1 MKRGAR
7 IVLILVAVISFGIA
21 LSYPVMY
28 EWAAKKNNDTMEDL
42 SKMREQALSGM
53 KSEEPESSD
62 GQSGSNAGLS
72 DDEGNIADEG
82 SDTDAENEEESLETG
97 EKAGTDSKEDGD
109 DREDR
114 DEITDSDEAEADS
127 SDREDSEAET
137 SEKEEENEDETSEDE
152 SEKEDSEDKGSGKAG
167 SSGKSSSKD
176 EGSDEEGTSGKT
188 SSKDAKSSEEEE
200 EPEVEIVWSTEVE
213 DYMLDYV
220 PGLRWRQAYIPEY
233 EEHDAPMLVGR
244 RPKATNRSQ
253 RKGALSYNQKKKIK
267 LDKKKILPELK
278 DIYDLNNDLVGWIVI
293 EDTQVDYPVVQ
304 RPKDNE
310 YYLHHDFFGN
320 DNENGQIIMDAK
332 CDPYTPS
339 YNIVISGHHM
349 RNGSMFGGFDAFKQK
364 DYWEAHKTVTFDTL
378 MRRGTY
384 VIMAAFNSA
393 DYDEYE
399 EGFRYNADLRYK
411 IDVDMWLD
419 EVEENALYDTG
430 IKAEFGDEFV
440 TLTTCDRSRRR
451 DGRFVLI
458 CRRVREGEVF
468 K

>member
-1 MKRGAR
+1 MKRSAR

-42 SKMREQALSGM
+42 SKMREQALSGL

-72 DDEGNIADEG
+72 DAEGYNADEG
-82 SDTDAENEEESLETG
+82 SDTDAENEEESIGSG
-97 EKAGTDSKEDGD
+97 E
-109 DREDR
+109 
-114 DEITDSDEAEADS
+114 EADEN
-127 SDREDSEAET
+127 DAEDT
-137 SEKEEENEDETSEDE
+137 SVEEENEEEVSSSEETKPESSAKDGTKEDE
-152 SEKEDSEDKGSGKAG
+152 VSGDNSEEDSSEGE
-167 SSGKSSSKD
+167 SSGKKGSKK
-176 EGSDEEGTSGKT
+176 EEP
-188 SSKDAKSSEEEE
+188 AEAEE
-200 EPEVEIVWSTEVE
+200 EPEEEIVWSTDVV

-244 RPKATNRSQ
+244 KPKAINRSQ

-278 DIYDLNNDLVGWIVI
+278 DIYDLNKDLVAWIVI

-304 RPKDNE
+304 RSSDNE
-310 YYLHHDFFGN
+310 FYLHHDFFGN

-332 CDPYTPS
+332 CDPFTPS
-339 YNIVISGHHM
+339 YNIVVSGHHM
-349 RNGSMFGGFDAFKQK
+349 RNGSMFGGLDAFKQE
-364 DYWEAHKTVTFDTL
+364 DYWKAHKIVTFDTL

-384 VIMAAFNSA
+384 VIMAAFYSA

-430 IKAEFGDEFV
+430 ITATFGDEFV
-440 TLTTCDRSRRR
+440 TLTTCDHTRRD

>member
-1 MKRGAR
+1 MKRNAR

-42 SKMREQALSGM
+42 SKMREQALNGM

-72 DDEGNIADEG
+72 DDEGKNADEG
-82 SDTDAENEEESLETG
+82 SNTDAENEKERIESGEET
-97 EKAGTDSKEDGD
+97 EDGD
-109 DREDR
+109 AKE
-114 DEITDSDEAEADS
+114 TSDESDEETS
-127 SDREDSEAET
+127 SEKTEEETSKKEDSEEES
-137 SEKEEENEDETSEDE
+137 SEKDETKEDESSEEETEKTDSQKDSSKDDE
-152 SEKEDSEDKGSGKAG
+152 SEKTDSEDKEA
-167 SSGKSSSKD
+167 
-176 EGSDEEGTSGKT
+176 
-188 SSKDAKSSEEEE
+188 SEEEE
-200 EPEVEIVWSTEVE
+200 EIVEEIVWSTDVE

-220 PGLRWRQAYIPEY
+220 PGLKWRQAYIPEY

-244 RPKATNRSQ
+244 KPKATNRTQ
-253 RKGALSYNQKKKIK
+253 RKGALSYNQKEKIK

-278 DIYDLNNDLVGWIVI
+278 DIYDLNNDLVGWLVI
-293 EDTQVDYPVVQ
+293 EDTQIDYPVVQ
-304 RPKDNE
+304 RSKDNE

-332 CDPYTPS
+332 CDPHTPS
-339 YNIVISGHHM
+339 YNLVVSGHHM
-349 RNGSMFGGFDAFKQK
+349 RNGSMFGSLDAYKQEDFWK
-364 DYWEAHKTVTFDTL
+364 AHKMVTFDTL

-384 VIMAAFNSA
+384 VIMAAFYSA

-430 IKAEFGDEFV
+430 ISAAFGDEFV
-440 TLTTCDRSRRR
+440 TLTTCDHTRRD

>member
-1 MKRGAR
+1 MKRSAR

-72 DDEGNIADEG
+72 DAEGYNADEG
-82 SDTDAENEEESLETG
+82 SDTDAENEEESIGSG
-97 EKAGTDSKEDGD
+97 E
-109 DREDR
+109 
-114 DEITDSDEAEADS
+114 EADEN
-127 SDREDSEAET
+127 DAEDT
-137 SEKEEENEDETSEDE
+137 SVEEENEEEVSSSEETKPESSAKDGTKEDE
-152 SEKEDSEDKGSGKAG
+152 VSGDNSEEDSSEGE
-167 SSGKSSSKD
+167 SSGKKGSKK
-176 EGSDEEGTSGKT
+176 EEP
-188 SSKDAKSSEEEE
+188 AEAEE
-200 EPEVEIVWSTEVE
+200 EPEEEIVWSTDVV

-244 RPKATNRSQ
+244 KPKAINRSQ

-278 DIYDLNNDLVGWIVI
+278 DIYDLNKDLVAWIVI

-304 RPKDNE
+304 RSSDNE
-310 YYLHHDFFGN
+310 FYLHHDFFGN

-332 CDPYTPS
+332 CDPFTPS
-339 YNIVISGHHM
+339 YNIVVSGHHM
-349 RNGSMFGGFDAFKQK
+349 RNGSMFGGLDAFKQE
-364 DYWEAHKTVTFDTL
+364 DYWKAHKIVTFDTL

-384 VIMAAFNSA
+384 VIMAAFYSA

-430 IKAEFGDEFV
+430 ITATFGDEFV
-440 TLTTCDRSRRR
+440 TLTTCDHTRRD

>member
-1 MKRGAR
+1 MKRSAR

-42 SKMREQALSGM
+42 SKMREQALSGL

-72 DDEGNIADEG
+72 DAEGYNADEG
-82 SDTDAENEEESLETG
+82 SDTDAENEEESIGSG
-97 EKAGTDSKEDGD
+97 E
-109 DREDR
+109 
-114 DEITDSDEAEADS
+114 EADEN
-127 SDREDSEAET
+127 DAEDT
-137 SEKEEENEDETSEDE
+137 SVEEENEEEVSSSEETKPESSAKDGTKEDE
-152 SEKEDSEDKGSGKAG
+152 VSGDNSEEDSSEGE
-167 SSGKSSSKD
+167 SSGKKGSKK
-176 EGSDEEGTSGKT
+176 EEP
-188 SSKDAKSSEEEE
+188 AEAEE
-200 EPEVEIVWSTEVE
+200 EPEEEIVWSTDVV

-244 RPKATNRSQ
+244 KPKAINRSQ

-278 DIYDLNNDLVGWIVI
+278 DIYDLNKDLVAWIVI

-304 RPKDNE
+304 RSSDNE
-310 YYLHHDFFGN
+310 FYLHHDFFGN

-332 CDPYTPS
+332 CDPFTPS
-339 YNIVISGHHM
+339 YNIVVSGHHM
-349 RNGSMFGGFDAFKQK
+349 RNGSMFGGLDAFKQE
-364 DYWEAHKTVTFDTL
+364 DYWKAHKIVTFDTL

-384 VIMAAFNSA
+384 VIMAAFYSA

-430 IKAEFGDEFV
+430 ITATFGDEFV
-440 TLTTCDRSRRR
+440 TLTTCDHTRRD

-468 K
+468 E

>member
-1 MKRGAR
+1 MKRNAR

-72 DDEGNIADEG
+72 DDEGKNADEG
-82 SDTDAENEEESLETG
+82 SNTDAENKEESIESA
-97 EKAGTDSKEDGD
+97 EEAEDGD
-109 DREDR
+109 AE
-114 DEITDSDEAEADS
+114 ETSDE
-127 SDREDSEAET
+127 SDEET
-137 SEKEEENEDETSEDE
+137 SSEKTEEET
-152 SEKEDSEDKGSGKAG
+152 SEKEDSESESSEKDETKEDEASGEETEKTD
-167 SSGKSSSKD
+167 SKEDSSKD
-176 EGSDEEGTSGKT
+176 DESEKT
-188 SSKDAKSSEEEE
+188 DSEDKETSEEEE
-200 EPEVEIVWSTEVE
+200 EIVEEIVWSTDVE
-213 DYMLDYV
+213 DYMLDYI
-220 PGLRWRQAYIPEY
+220 PGLKWRQAYIPEY

-244 RPKATNRSQ
+244 KPKATNRSQ
-253 RKGALSYNQKKKIK
+253 RKGALSYNQKEKIK

-278 DIYDLNNDLVGWIVI
+278 DIYDLNNDLVGWLVI
-293 EDTQVDYPVVQ
+293 EDTQIDYPVVQ
-304 RPKDNE
+304 RSKDNE

-332 CDPYTPS
+332 CDPHTPS
-339 YNIVISGHHM
+339 YNLVVSGHHM
-349 RNGSMFGGFDAFKQK
+349 RNGSMFGSLDAYKQE
-364 DYWEAHKTVTFDTL
+364 DYWKAHKMVTFDTL

-384 VIMAAFNSA
+384 VIMAAFYSA

-430 IKAEFGDEFV
+430 ISAAFGDEFV
-440 TLTTCDRSRRR
+440 TLTTCDHTRRD

>member
-1 MKRGAR
+1 MKRNAR

-42 SKMREQALSGM
+42 SKMREQALNGM

-72 DDEGNIADEG
+72 DDEGNNADEG
-82 SDTDAENEEESLETG
+82 SDTDAENNEESLETG
-97 EKAGTDSKEDGD
+97 EEAGTAGGEESSDKE
-109 DREDR
+109 ER
-114 DEITDSDEAEADS
+114 DETTS
-127 SDREDSEAET
+127 SEEPDTGSSEKEDSEAET
-137 SEKEEENEDETSEDE
+137 SEKDDAKEDKTSEDE
-152 SEKEDSEDKGSGKAG
+152 SDQPDSEGKG
-167 SSGKSSSKD
+167 
-176 EGSDEEGTSGKT
+176 SGKT
-188 SSKDAKSSEEEE
+188 SSKEESEEETSEKTSSEDADSSEEEE

-244 RPKATNRSQ
+244 KPKATNRSQ

-267 LDKKKILPELK
+267 LDKDKILPELK

-339 YNIVISGHHM
+339 YNLVISGHHM
-349 RNGSMFGGFDAFKQK
+349 RNGSMFGGFDAFKEK
-364 DYWEAHKTVTFDTL
+364 DYWEAHKIVTFDTL

-430 IKAEFGDEFV
+430 ITAEFGDEFV

>member
-1 MKRGAR
+1 MKRNAR

-72 DDEGNIADEG
+72 DDEGKNADEG
-82 SDTDAENEEESLETG
+82 SNTDA
-97 EKAGTDSKEDGD
+97 
-109 DREDR
+109 
-114 DEITDSDEAEADS
+114 
-127 SDREDSEAET
+127 
-137 SEKEEENEDETSEDE
+137 EKEEESIESGEETEDGDAKETSDESDEETSSEKTEEETSKKEDSEEESSEKDETKEDESSEEETEKTDSQKDSSKDDE
-152 SEKEDSEDKGSGKAG
+152 SEKTDSEDKEA
-167 SSGKSSSKD
+167 
-176 EGSDEEGTSGKT
+176 
-188 SSKDAKSSEEEE
+188 SEEEE
-200 EPEVEIVWSTEVE
+200 EIVEEIVWSTDVE

-220 PGLRWRQAYIPEY
+220 PGLKWRQAYIPEY

-244 RPKATNRSQ
+244 KPKATNRTQ
-253 RKGALSYNQKKKIK
+253 RKGALSYNQKEKIK

-278 DIYDLNNDLVGWIVI
+278 DIYDLNNDLVGWLVI
-293 EDTQVDYPVVQ
+293 EDTQIDYPVVQ
-304 RPKDNE
+304 RSKDNE

-332 CDPYTPS
+332 CDPHTPS
-339 YNIVISGHHM
+339 YNLVVSGHHM
-349 RNGSMFGGFDAFKQK
+349 RNGSMFGSLDAYKQEDFWK
-364 DYWEAHKTVTFDTL
+364 AHKMVTFDTL

-384 VIMAAFNSA
+384 VIMAAFYSA

-430 IKAEFGDEFV
+430 ISAAFGDEFV
-440 TLTTCDRSRRR
+440 TLTTCDRTRRD

>member
-1 MKRGAR
+1 MKRNAR

-72 DDEGNIADEG
+72 DDEGKNADEG
-82 SDTDAENEEESLETG
+82 SNTDAENEEESIESGEET
-97 EKAGTDSKEDGD
+97 EDGD
-109 DREDR
+109 AKE
-114 DEITDSDEAEADS
+114 TSDESDEETS
-127 SDREDSEAET
+127 SEKTEEETSKKEDSEEES
-137 SEKEEENEDETSEDE
+137 SEKDETKEDESSEEETEKTDSQKDSSKDDE
-152 SEKEDSEDKGSGKAG
+152 SEKTDSEDKEA
-167 SSGKSSSKD
+167 
-176 EGSDEEGTSGKT
+176 
-188 SSKDAKSSEEEE
+188 SEEEE
-200 EPEVEIVWSTEVE
+200 EIVEEIVWSTDVE

-220 PGLRWRQAYIPEY
+220 PGLKWRQAYIPEY

-244 RPKATNRSQ
+244 KPKATNRTQ
-253 RKGALSYNQKKKIK
+253 RKGALSYNQKEKIK

-278 DIYDLNNDLVGWIVI
+278 DIYDLNNDLVGWLVI
-293 EDTQVDYPVVQ
+293 EDTQIDYPVVQ
-304 RPKDNE
+304 RSKDNE

-332 CDPYTPS
+332 CDPHTPS
-339 YNIVISGHHM
+339 YNLVVSGHHM
-349 RNGSMFGGFDAFKQK
+349 RNGSMFGSLDAYKQEDFWK
-364 DYWEAHKTVTFDTL
+364 AHKMVTFDTL

-384 VIMAAFNSA
+384 VIMAAFYSA

-430 IKAEFGDEFV
+430 ISAAFGDEFV
-440 TLTTCDRSRRR
+440 TLTTCDHTRRD

>member
-1 MKRGAR
+1 MKRSAR

-42 SKMREQALSGM
+42 SKMREQALSGL

-72 DDEGNIADEG
+72 DAEGYNADEG
-82 SDTDAENEEESLETG
+82 SDTDAENEEESIGSG
-97 EKAGTDSKEDGD
+97 E
-109 DREDR
+109 
-114 DEITDSDEAEADS
+114 EADEN
-127 SDREDSEAET
+127 DAEDT
-137 SEKEEENEDETSEDE
+137 SVEEENEEEVSSSEETKPESSAKDGTKEDE
-152 SEKEDSEDKGSGKAG
+152 VSGDNSEEDSSEGE
-167 SSGKSSSKD
+167 SSGKKGSKK
-176 EGSDEEGTSGKT
+176 EEP
-188 SSKDAKSSEEEE
+188 AEVEE
-200 EPEVEIVWSTEVE
+200 EPEEEIVWSTDVV

-244 RPKATNRSQ
+244 KPKAINRSQ

-278 DIYDLNNDLVGWIVI
+278 DIYDLNKDLVAWIVI

-304 RPKDNE
+304 RSSDNE
-310 YYLHHDFFGN
+310 FYLHHDFFGN

-332 CDPYTPS
+332 CDPFTPS
-339 YNIVISGHHM
+339 YNIVVSGHHM
-349 RNGSMFGGFDAFKQK
+349 RNGSMFGGLDAFKQE
-364 DYWEAHKTVTFDTL
+364 DYWKAHKIVTFDTL

-384 VIMAAFNSA
+384 VIMAAFYSA

-430 IKAEFGDEFV
+430 ITATFGDEFV
-440 TLTTCDRSRRR
+440 TLTTCDHTRRD

-468 K
+468 E

>member
-1 MKRGAR
+1 MKRNAR

-72 DDEGNIADEG
+72 DDEGKNADEG
-82 SDTDAENEEESLETG
+82 SNTDAENEKERIESGEET
-97 EKAGTDSKEDGD
+97 EDGD
-109 DREDR
+109 AKE
-114 DEITDSDEAEADS
+114 TSDESDEETS
-127 SDREDSEAET
+127 SEKTEEETSKKEDSEEESSERDET
-137 SEKEEENEDETSEDE
+137 KEDESSEEETEKTDSQKDSSKDDE
-152 SEKEDSEDKGSGKAG
+152 SEKTDSEDKEA
-167 SSGKSSSKD
+167 
-176 EGSDEEGTSGKT
+176 
-188 SSKDAKSSEEEE
+188 SEEEE
-200 EPEVEIVWSTEVE
+200 EIVEEIVWSTDVE

-220 PGLRWRQAYIPEY
+220 PGLKWRQAYIPEY

-244 RPKATNRSQ
+244 KPKATNRTQ
-253 RKGALSYNQKKKIK
+253 RKGALSYNQKEKIK

-278 DIYDLNNDLVGWIVI
+278 DIYDLNNDLVGWLVI
-293 EDTQVDYPVVQ
+293 EDTQIDYPVVQ
-304 RPKDNE
+304 RSKDNE

-332 CDPYTPS
+332 CDPHTPS
-339 YNIVISGHHM
+339 YNLVVSGHHM
-349 RNGSMFGGFDAFKQK
+349 RNGSMFGSLDAYKQEDFWK
-364 DYWEAHKTVTFDTL
+364 AHKMVTFDTL

-384 VIMAAFNSA
+384 VIMAAFYSA

-430 IKAEFGDEFV
+430 ISAAFGDEFV
-440 TLTTCDRSRRR
+440 TLTTCDHTRRD

>member
-97 EKAGTDSKEDGD
+97 EEAGADSEEDGD

-114 DEITDSDEAEADS
+114 DEITDSEEAEADS

-152 SEKEDSEDKGSGKAG
+152 SEKEDSEDKGSGK
-167 SSGKSSSKD
+167 SSSKD
-176 EGSDEEGTSGKT
+176 EESDEEGTSGKS

-364 DYWEAHKTVTFDTL
+364 DYWEAHKIVTFDTL